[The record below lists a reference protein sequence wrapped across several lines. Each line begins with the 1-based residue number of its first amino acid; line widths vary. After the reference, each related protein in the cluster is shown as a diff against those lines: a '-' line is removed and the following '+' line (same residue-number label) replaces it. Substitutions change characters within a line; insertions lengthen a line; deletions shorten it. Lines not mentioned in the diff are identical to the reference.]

1 MKVALV
7 SLGCARTLVDSEV
20 ALGSLEKEGYQIV
33 QDVKHADI
41 AIVNTCGFIE
51 EAKLESIETIL
62 NLCELKK
69 KGRLEAVVVLGCLSQ
84 RYGDELQKE
93 LKDVDAIVGT
103 NNFGD
108 LAKVLRPIREKKKVF
123 EFKAKPRFI
132 LNEKTGR
139 HLLTPKHYAYIKI
152 SEGCI
157 NACSYCAIPKMK
169 GTHRSRTIQSVLN
182 EIKTLTSKKKL
193 SEINLIGQDT
203 TAFGYDRNKAFE
215 LPKLLTEIAKLNLVP
230 WVRFLYAHPGHV
242 TEELIEVMAGYPS
255 LCKYIDF
262 PIEHS
267 HDEVLRRMNR
277 GVLRE
282 KMEWGIKTLRRKMP
296 AISIRT
302 AVIVGSPGETEEEF
316 RDLLDFLKEI
326 RFEKLG
332 AFIFSP
338 EEGTKAYKMPHQVP
352 LGIKRERYDAVMSQQ
367 QEISRQINDSFL
379 GKSVKVLVDERD
391 PKQTGVFYG
400 RTEGDAPE
408 VDGQVI
414 IHSKKLLKP
423 GDFVNVKISDTLEYD
438 LVGVVG

>member
-62 NLCELKK
+62 HLCELKK
-69 KGRLEAVVVLGCLSQ
+69 KRRLEAVVVLGCLSQ
-84 RYGDELQKE
+84 RYGAELQKE

-108 LAKVLRPIREKKKVF
+108 LAEVLRPLRHKKKVF

-132 LNEKTGR
+132 LNEKTSR
-139 HLLTPKHYAYIKI
+139 HLLTPKHYAYVKI

-169 GTHRSRTIQSVLN
+169 GAHRSRTIQSVLK
-182 EIKTLTSKKKL
+182 EIKALASKQRM

-203 TAFGYDRNKAFE
+203 TAFGYDRNKTFE
-215 LPKLLTEIAKLNLVP
+215 LPKLLTEIAEQNLVP
-230 WVRFLYAHPGHV
+230 WVRFLYAHPAHV
-242 TEELIEVMAGYPS
+242 TEELIEVMARYPS

-277 GVLRE
+277 GVTRE
-282 KMEWGIKTLRRKMP
+282 KMEWGIRALRKRMP
-296 AISIRT
+296 TISIRT
-302 AVIVGSPGETEEEF
+302 AVIVGSPGETDEEF

-338 EEGTKAYKMPHQVP
+338 EEGTKAYHMPHQVP
-352 LGIKRERYDAVMSQQ
+352 MGIKRERYNAVMSQQ

-379 GKSVKVLVDERD
+379 GKSVKVLVDEKD
-391 PKQTGVFYG
+391 PNQTGVFYG

-423 GDFVNVKISDTLEYD
+423 GDFLNVKITDTLEYD
-438 LVGVVG
+438 LVGVME